1 MEALSTGLKEGG
13 CNTHNI
19 GMCGTEEVYFATFHY
34 EMDGGIMV
42 TASHNPM
49 DYNGVKLVEKQSKPV
64 SGDTGL
70 NDIHDL
76 VETNTFSTVDSP
88 GEDFTLDHR
97 ADYLKHLLSYIDLSK
112 LKPLKI
118 AVDPGN
124 GGAGLI
130 VQELEKHL
138 PFEFIK
144 VNFEPDGH
152 FPNGIPNP
160 LLPDR
165 RESILNAVK
174 EHNADLGIAWDGDF
188 DRCFLIDE
196 NGNFIEGYY
205 IVGMLAEAFLEKEVG
220 AKIIHDPRLTWNTI
234 DIVKAKEGI
243 PVQSKTGHAFIK
255 QRMREEDAIYGGEM
269 SAHHY
274 FRDFAYCDSGM
285 IPWLLASE
293 LLCIKNISLSELVKQ
308 RMALFPCS
316 GEINFKLADTGKILK
331 RIENHYLVAEN
342 DYSIDRTDGLS
353 VEFQD
358 WRFNVRT
365 SNTEPL
371 LRLNVETRENT
382 TLLDSKLKELSDL
395 ITQP

>member
-1 MEALSTGLKEGG
+1 MTLACFKAYDIRGQVPSELNEEIAYKIGRAYAEHYSPKNVVVGYDIRLSSPALMEALSTGLKEGG

-152 FPNGIPNP
+152 FPNGIPT
-160 LLPDR
+160 
-165 RESILNAVK
+165 
-174 EHNADLGIAWDGDF
+174 H
-188 DRCFLIDE
+188 
-196 NGNFIEGYY
+196 
-205 IVGMLAEAFLEKEVG
+205 
-220 AKIIHDPRLTWNTI
+220 
-234 DIVKAKEGI
+234 
-243 PVQSKTGHAFIK
+243 
-255 QRMREEDAIYGGEM
+255 
-269 SAHHY
+269 
-274 FRDFAYCDSGM
+274 
-285 IPWLLASE
+285 
-293 LLCIKNISLSELVKQ
+293 
-308 RMALFPCS
+308 
-316 GEINFKLADTGKILK
+316 
-331 RIENHYLVAEN
+331 
-342 DYSIDRTDGLS
+342 
-353 VEFQD
+353 
-358 WRFNVRT
+358 
-365 SNTEPL
+365 
-371 LRLNVETRENT
+371 
-382 TLLDSKLKELSDL
+382 
-395 ITQP
+395 